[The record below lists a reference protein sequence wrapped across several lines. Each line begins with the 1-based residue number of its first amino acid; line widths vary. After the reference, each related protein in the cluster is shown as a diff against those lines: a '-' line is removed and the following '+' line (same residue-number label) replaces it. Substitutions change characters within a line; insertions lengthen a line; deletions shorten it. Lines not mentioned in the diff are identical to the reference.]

1 MRYTENISNKTFQ
14 AFVSE
19 MFSTIG
25 EATKWFPINA
35 ANPFAADSEMARRR
49 KEEADARDA
58 SASNSSFHHLP
69 TSMKAKMIKAG
80 SPELSDKEA
89 IAKASIVPGSRRKR
103 GISEDLRNW
112 FNPSHPDG
120 RKVRIAEEETAKNVH
135 LLGTKTIVGFNV
147 NDTLHIQSIK
157 HGNKTSY
164 RWKSSRGEAG
174 NWTSKNHAMKFGTS
188 YAKTNGFKSAIAEE
202 ETKPYKGFVKGKNHP
217 EGGLSRE
224 EAKRHGIHAGIET
237 KDEAKRKGGFGKLS
251 DKTQSRRKS
260 FCARMQGMKKH
271 NTSAETANDPK
282 SKINASLRVWGCR
295 SEANETQQRE
305 NMKYL
310 KARELIEAILNE
322 GDPNSGDGNMKK
334 YGGTRANKLVSPGM
348 GSYGVTN
355 PKTGKPVRTLG
366 KLQKRLAKLSPADL
380 KRYRNQYGIRTG
392 SGRLFPQP

>member
-1 MRYTENISNKTFQ
+1 M
-14 AFVSE
+14 
-19 MFSTIG
+19 
-25 EATKWFPINA
+25 
-35 ANPFAADSEMARRR
+35 
-49 KEEADARDA
+49 
-58 SASNSSFHHLP
+58 
-69 TSMKAKMIKAG
+69 
-80 SPELSDKEA
+80 
-89 IAKASIVPGSRRKR
+89 
-103 GISEDLRNW
+103 
-112 FNPSHPDG
+112 
-120 RKVRIAEEETAKNVH
+120 
-135 LLGTKTIVGFNV
+135 
-147 NDTLHIQSIK
+147 
-157 HGNKTSY
+157 
-164 RWKSSRGEAG
+164 
-174 NWTSKNHAMKFGTS
+174 
-188 YAKTNGFKSAIAEE
+188 
-202 ETKPYKGFVKGKNHP
+202 KGKNHP

-305 NMKYL
+305 TMKYL

-392 SGRLFPQP
+392 SGRLYPQP